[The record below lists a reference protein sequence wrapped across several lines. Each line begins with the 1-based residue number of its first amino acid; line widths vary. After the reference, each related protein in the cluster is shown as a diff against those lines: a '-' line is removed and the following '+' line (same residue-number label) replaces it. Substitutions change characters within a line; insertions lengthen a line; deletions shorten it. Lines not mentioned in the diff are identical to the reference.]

1 MSDTHNTPERYAR
14 YNEPDSPIRIHCR
27 GAVFEL
33 TLDRPGA
40 NAIDLAT
47 SRIMGDAFTAF
58 RDDHEMRVA
67 LVTAA
72 GEKFFCPGWDLKAA
86 AEGDAVDGD
95 YGVGG
100 FAGLQ
105 ELRGLNKPVICA
117 VNGICCGGGLEFAL
131 CADIILAADSATFA
145 LPEIRSGT
153 VADAASIKLP
163 KRIPYHIA
171 MELLLTGRWFDAE
184 EAARWGLVNR
194 VVPRDSLID
203 EARALADE
211 LAAGPPLVFAAIK
224 EVVREAEDMKFQDAL
239 NRITGSQFATVEK
252 LYRSEDQL
260 EGARAF
266 AEKRDPVWKGR

>member
-1 MSDTHNTPERYAR
+1 MTPIKTRRE
-14 YNEPDSPIRIHCR
+14 
-27 GAVFEL
+27 GAILEV
-33 TLDRPGA
+33 TLDRPKA

-47 SRIMGDAFTAF
+47 SRIMGETFMAVL
-58 RDDHEMRVA
+58 DDPELRVA
-67 LVTAA
+67 ILTGA

-86 AEGDAVDGD
+86 ADGDAVDGD

-100 FAGLQ
+100 FGGLQ
-105 ELRGLNKPVICA
+105 ELSGLNKPVIAA
-117 VNGICCGGGLEFAL
+117 VNGIACGGGLELAL
-131 CADIILAADSATFA
+131 SADMILAADHATFA

-163 KRIPYHIA
+163 KRIPFHIA

-184 EAARWGLVNR
+184 EAHRWGLVNE
-194 VVPRDSLID
+194 VVPAGTLID
-203 EARALADE
+203 RAWE
-211 LAAGPPLVFAAIK
+211 LARLIASGPPLVYAAIK
-224 EVVREAEDMKFQDAL
+224 EVVRDAEGSKFQDTM
-239 NRITGSQFATVEK
+239 NRITKSQLPTVET

>member
-1 MSDTHNTPERYAR
+1 MT
-14 YNEPDSPIRIHCR
+14 DSPIKAHIR
-27 GAVFEL
+27 GHVLEV
-33 TLDRPGA
+33 TLDRPRA

-47 SRIMGDAFTAF
+47 SRIMGQVFRDF
-58 RDDHEMRVA
+58 RDDPNLRVSI
-67 LVTAA
+67 VTAA

-86 AEGDAVDGD
+86 ADGDAVDGD

-100 FAGLQ
+100 FGGIQ
-105 ELRGLNKPVICA
+105 ELPHLNKPIIAA
-117 VNGICCGGGLEFAL
+117 VNGICCGGGLELAL
-131 CADIILAADSATFA
+131 SADIILAAEHATFA

-171 MELLLTGRWFDAE
+171 MEMLLTGRWLDAN
-184 EAARWGLVNR
+184 EAARWGLINHIH
-194 VVPRDSLID
+194 PAADLMAK
-203 EARALADE
+203 AREMADM
-211 LAAGPPLVFAAIK
+211 LAAGPPLVYAAIK

-239 NRITGSQFATVEK
+239 NKITKSQFKTVET

-266 AEKRDPVWKGR
+266 AEKRDPVWKGK